1 MFYIGNNTVDL
12 RIESINPLR
21 IEIEI
26 LDLVRAFAVL
36 ATPALRFGEFLFLE
50 ISEFLSYSQGLSG
63 AKDNF
68 RFFDQAGGKF
78 LGGRGSRRA
87 YPKTEIAQFAYI
99 HPAPLREISFQHDI
113 DTVEYRLDLGGA
125 YSTSICHF
133 LEESLEL
140 YTISLDPLRILFL
153 GCFCLVV
160 TQVLSLDQSVLYC
173 HNF

>member
-1 MFYIGNNTVDL
+1 MDL

-87 YPKTEIAQFAYI
+87 YQNGNCPI
-99 HPAPLREISFQHDI
+99 
-113 DTVEYRLDLGGA
+113 RLHSPCALARDFV
-125 YSTSICHF
+125 STR
-133 LEESLEL
+133 
-140 YTISLDPLRILFL
+140 Y
-153 GCFCLVV
+153 
-160 TQVLSLDQSVLYC
+160 
-173 HNF
+173 